1 MWVEDGTKLDE
12 VLLFNQC
19 EEVIVADDHFKQRF
33 LSIFIAER
41 LNKIEK

>member
-12 VLLFNQC
+12 ALLFNQC
-19 EEVIVADDHFKQRF
+19 EGMIVADYHFQQSF